1 MTIVVCWWFDSY
13 AVRPEGVKN
22 GGITYIPTLVTKGP
36 DSGYCP
42 KPAEIILIVIV
53 KTMELQEVAGK
64 VLKNIGITITDRGE
78 RHPWSSK

>member
-1 MTIVVCWWFDSY
+1 
-13 AVRPEGVKN
+13 
-22 GGITYIPTLVTKGP
+22 LVTKGP